1 LAYRIDMPLF
11 SRSKGVRGAE
21 RAEVPEPVV
30 EPAPPPTPIRHLPGA
45 PTPNGAGLREIDEHR
60 DYLLSLV
67 PQMRPF
73 GIGLMDA
80 GGLTLCETLTSD
92 LDLPIYTAATVT
104 GWAVRASNLVGA
116 SDLRPIIMPM
126 AGEIRADGRR
136 GVPLSPGT
144 VVYIESGA
152 PLPDGADA
160 VVPLDRT
167 AVAGR
172 EVEFR
177 EEATFQQNLW
187 LAGSRVADGDR
198 LLGTGA
204 RLTPRAIGLIAEVG
218 HDKVLARP
226 RPRVAI
232 VTSADGL
239 VEPGLP
245 LTSLNQRYDSTTP
258 LLAAAA
264 REDGAQV
271 FASPIV
277 PRDPRQVANAVSE
290 QLVRADLLLL
300 IADLDAD
307 LLQAMSGL
315 GSFDVAPVDGFAAP
329 LVFGLIGPEGVPMVV
344 LPVRPVP
351 AYLAYE
357 LFARPLVER
366 LAGQEISDPELL
378 DGQLT
383 APLDADPTRTRLVL
397 AHSTSAGVRPLPVV
411 GDQGAAE
418 LSDANAVAFV
428 PAGMGHLAAG
438 SAVVCWMLD

>member
-1 LAYRIDMPLF
+1 MPLF
-11 SRSKGVRGAE
+11 SRSKGARGAE

-30 EPAPPPTPIRHLPGA
+30 EAVPPPTPVRHLPDPPA
-45 PTPNGAGLREIDEHR
+45 VDASGLRDIDAHR

-80 GGLTLCETLTSD
+80 GGLTLCESLTSD
-92 LDLPIYTAATVT
+92 LDLPIYTAATVS

-136 GVPLSPGT
+136 GAPLTPGT
-144 VVYIESGA
+144 VVWIEVGA

-160 VVPLDRT
+160 VVPFERT

-198 LLGTGA
+198 LLGSGA
-204 RLTPRAIGLIAEVG
+204 LLTPRAIGLIAEVG

-232 VTSADGL
+232 VTSAPGL

-245 LTSLNQRYDSTTP
+245 LTSLNQRYDATTP

-277 PRDPRQVANAVSE
+277 PPDARLVATAVSE

-300 IADLDAD
+300 VADMDGD
-307 LLQAMSGL
+307 LLQAMAGL
-315 GSFDVAPVDGFAAP
+315 GSFDVAQVDGFATP
-329 LVFGLIGPEGVPMVV
+329 LVFGLVGPEGIPMVV
-344 LPVRPVP
+344 LPARPVP
-351 AYLAYE
+351 AYLVYE

-366 LAGQEISDPELL
+366 LGGQEISEPELV
-378 DGQLT
+378 DGRLT
-383 APLDADPTRTRLVL
+383 TPLESDPVRTRLVL
-397 AHSTSAGVRPLPVV
+397 AHSTSAGVRPLPVA

-428 PAGMGHLAAG
+428 PAGVGHLPAG
-438 SAVVCWMLD
+438 NPIVCWMLD

>member
-1 LAYRIDMPLF
+1 MPLF
-11 SRSKGVRGAE
+11 SRSKGAKGVESVEA
-21 RAEVPEPVV
+21 PQQPVT
-30 EPAPPPTPIRHLPGA
+30 EQAPPTVPLRHLPNAPSTGA
-45 PTPNGAGLREIDEHR
+45 HGLRTIDEHR

-67 PQMRPF
+67 AEMRPF

-80 GGLTLCETLTSD
+80 GGLTLCESLTSD
-92 LDLPIYTAATVT
+92 LDLPIYTAATVS

-126 AGEIRADGRR
+126 TGEIRVDGRR
-136 GVPLSPGT
+136 GAPLTPGT
-144 VVYIESGA
+144 VVYIEAGA

-160 VVPLDRT
+160 VVAFEHT

-177 EEATFQQNLW
+177 QEATFQQNLL
-187 LAGSRVADGDR
+187 LAGSRVADGDK
-198 LLGTGA
+198 LLGSGA

-226 RPRVAI
+226 HPRVAI
-232 VTSADGL
+232 VTTGQGL

-245 LTSLNQRYDSTTP
+245 LTSLTQRYDSTTP

-264 REDGAQV
+264 RDDGAQV
-271 FASPIV
+271 FASPII
-277 PRDPRQVANAVSE
+277 PPDPRLVANAVGE

-300 IADLDAD
+300 IADLDGD
-307 LLQAMSGL
+307 MLQAMAGL
-315 GSFDVAPVDGFAAP
+315 GGFDIAQVDGFIDP
-329 LVFGLIGPEGVPMVV
+329 LVFGLVGPEGVPMVV

-366 LAGQEISDPELL
+366 LAGQEISEPELI

-383 APLDADPTRTRLVL
+383 TPLDSDPVRTRLVL

-428 PAGMGHLAAG
+428 PAGVGHLAAG
-438 SAVVCWMLD
+438 SGVVCWMFD

>member
-1 LAYRIDMPLF
+1 MPLF
-11 SRSKGVRGAE
+11 SRSKGAKGAE
-21 RAEVPEPVV
+21 RAEVAEPVA
-30 EPAPPPTPIRHLPGA
+30 EPAPPQPTPIRYLPGA
-45 PTPNGAGLREIDEHR
+45 PASGGAGLRDIDEHR

-92 LDLPIYTAATVT
+92 LDLPIYTAATIS

-126 AGEIRADGRR
+126 AGEIRADGHR
-136 GVPLSPGT
+136 GAPLTPGT
-144 VVYIESGA
+144 VVYIEAGA

-160 VVPLDRT
+160 VVSLDRT

-198 LLGTGA
+198 LLAAGA

-226 RPRVAI
+226 RPRIAI

-245 LTSLNQRYDSTTP
+245 LTSLNQRYDSITP

-264 REDGAQV
+264 RDDGAQV

-277 PRDPRQVANAVSE
+277 SRDSRQVANAVSE

-300 IADLDAD
+300 VADMDAE
-307 LLQAMSGL
+307 LLHAMAGL
-315 GSFDVAPVDGFAAP
+315 GGFDVAQVDGFAAP
-329 LVFGLIGPEGVPMVV
+329 LVFGLVGPESVPMVV
-344 LPVRPVP
+344 LPARPVP

-357 LFARPLVER
+357 LFARPLVEK
-366 LAGQEISDPELL
+366 LGGQEVSEPELL

-383 APLDADPTRTRLVL
+383 TGLDADPVRTRLVL
-397 AHSTSAGVRPLPVV
+397 AHSTSAGVRPLPVA
-411 GDQGAAE
+411 GEQGAAE
-418 LSDANAVAFV
+418 LSDANTVAFV
-428 PAGMGHLAAG
+428 PAGVGHLSAG
-438 SAVVCWMLD
+438 SPVVCWMLD

>member
-1 LAYRIDMPLF
+1 MPLF
-11 SRSKGVRGAE
+11 SRSKGAKGAE

-30 EPAPPPTPIRHLPGA
+30 EPAPPPTPIRHLPDA
-45 PTPNGAGLREIDEHR
+45 PEVDPSGLRGIDEHR

-73 GIGLMDA
+73 GIGLLDA
-80 GGLTLCETLTSD
+80 GGLTLCESLTSD
-92 LDLPIYTAATVT
+92 LDLPIYTAATVS

-126 AGEIRADGRR
+126 AGEVFANGYRAA
-136 GVPLSPGT
+136 PLTPGT
-144 VVYIESGA
+144 VVYIEAGA

-160 VVPLDRT
+160 VVPFEQT

-177 EEATFQQNLW
+177 QEASFQQNLL

-226 RPRVAI
+226 RPRIAL

-277 PRDPRQVANAVSE
+277 PRDPRLVANAVGE

-300 IADLDAD
+300 IADMDAE
-307 LLQAMSGL
+307 LLQAMAGL
-315 GSFDVAPVDGFAAP
+315 GAFDVAQVDGFASP
-329 LVFGLIGPEGVPMVV
+329 MVFGVVGPEGVPMVV

-366 LAGQEISDPELL
+366 LAGQEISEPELV
-378 DGQLT
+378 DGRLT
-383 APLDADPTRTRLVL
+383 IPLESDPLRTRLVL

-428 PAGMGHLAAG
+428 PAGVGQLPAG
-438 SAVVCWMLD
+438 NGVVCWMLD

>member
-1 LAYRIDMPLF
+1 MPLF
-11 SRSKGVRGAE
+11 SRSKGVKGAE
-21 RAEVPEPVV
+21 RAEIPEPVA
-30 EPAPPPTPIRHLPGA
+30 EPAPPPAPIRRLPDA
-45 PTPNGAGLREIDEHR
+45 PAADPHGLRDIDEHR

-67 PQMRPF
+67 PEMRPF

-80 GGLTLCETLTSD
+80 GGLTLCESLTSD
-92 LDLPIYTAATVT
+92 LDLPIYTAATVS

-126 AGEIRADGRR
+126 AGEVRADGHR
-136 GVPLSPGT
+136 GAPLTPGT
-144 VVYIESGA
+144 VVYIEAGA

-160 VVPLDRT
+160 VVPFERT

-198 LLGTGA
+198 LLGAGA

-226 RPRVAI
+226 HPRVAI
-232 VTSADGL
+232 VTSAPGL

-258 LLAAAA
+258 LLCAAV

-271 FASPIV
+271 FASPLV
-277 PRDPRQVANAVSE
+277 PPEPRLVANAVSE

-300 IADLDAD
+300 IADMDAD
-307 LLQAMSGL
+307 LLQAMAGL
-315 GSFDVAPVDGFAAP
+315 GAFDVAQVDGFATP

-366 LAGQEISDPELL
+366 LAGQDVSEPELL
-378 DGQLT
+378 DGHLT
-383 APLDADPTRTRLVL
+383 IPLDSDPVRTRLVL
-397 AHSTSAGVRPLPVV
+397 AHSTSAGVRPLPAV

-418 LSDANAVAFV
+418 LSDANAVAFI
-428 PAGMGHLAAG
+428 PAGVGHLSAG